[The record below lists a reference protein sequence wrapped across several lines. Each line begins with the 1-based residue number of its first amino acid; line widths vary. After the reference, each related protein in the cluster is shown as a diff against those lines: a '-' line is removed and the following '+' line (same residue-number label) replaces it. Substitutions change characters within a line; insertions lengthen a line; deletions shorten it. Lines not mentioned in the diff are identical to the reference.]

1 MAVTATIVEPG
12 ALDSDEIQELVTC
25 LDRLREQPRL
35 VGPDGDVIELPVE
48 LYELLRHVAGELS
61 RGHGVTVMPVSA
73 VLTTAQAAE
82 LLNVSRPHV
91 VKLIDT
97 GKIPHHMV
105 GTHRR
110 LYLSDLLR
118 YRDQQDQIRRA
129 ALAEIHAIADETG
142 MDL

>member
-1 MAVTATIVEPG
+1 
-12 ALDSDEIQELVTC
+12 
-25 LDRLREQPRL
+25 
-35 VGPDGDVIELPVE
+35 
-48 LYELLRHVAGELS
+48 
-61 RGHGVTVMPVSA
+61 MPVSA

>member
-1 MAVTATIVEPG
+1 MTGTIVEPG
-12 ALDSDEIQELVTC
+12 AVDSAKIQHLLAR
-25 LDRLREQPRL
+25 LDRIGGQPRL
-35 VGPDGDVIELPVE
+35 VGPDGDAIELPVE
-48 LYELLRHVAGELS
+48 LYELLRDIAGELS
-61 RGHGVTVMPVSA
+61 RGRGVTVMPLST

-97 GKIPHHMV
+97 GQIPHHMV

-110 LYLSDLLR
+110 LYLTDLLQ
-118 YRDQQDQIRRA
+118 YRDQQDQARQE
-129 ALAEIHAIADETG
+129 ALAEIHDIADETG